1 MTGSRQLPLPLPHE
15 PSFAR
20 EDFLASPSNAAA
32 LALIEAWPR
41 WPAPLM
47 LLTGPPGSGKSHLAA
62 IFAGLAGATRL
73 RGPELGGLD
82 PQQTVHSPALVVDD
96 ADRAGDAEAAFFHLL
111 NLARARGVAILMTA
125 QAPPDRWGLGTP
137 DLTSRLRL
145 APIVEIAP
153 PEPALIEAVLVKLF
167 SDRQI
172 DVEPSVAA
180 FIARR
185 LDRSLGDA
193 RALVDAL
200 DAEALAQGR
209 KVTRTLAA
217 ALMKHDASDEAEI

>member
-1 MTGSRQLPLPLPHE
+1 
-15 PSFAR
+15 
-20 EDFLASPSNAAA
+20 
-32 LALIEAWPR
+32 
-41 WPAPLM
+41 
-47 LLTGPPGSGKSHLAA
+47 
-62 IFAGLAGATRL
+62 
-73 RGPELGGLD
+73 
-82 PQQTVHSPALVVDD
+82 
-96 ADRAGDAEAAFFHLL
+96 
-111 NLARARGVAILMTA
+111 MTA

>member
-1 MTGSRQLPLPLPHE
+1 VSGFRQLPLPLPHE

-32 LALIEAWPR
+32 LALIDAWPR

-62 IFAGLAGATRL
+62 IFAGLAGAIRL
-73 RGPELGGLD
+73 SGGEVGGLD
-82 PQQTVHSPALVVDD
+82 LDEAVRPPALALDD

-111 NLARARGVAILMTA
+111 NLTRVRNVAILMTA
-125 QAPPDRWGLGTP
+125 AAPPDLWGFATP
-137 DLTSRLRL
+137 DLISRLRL

-153 PEPALIEAVLVKLF
+153 PEPALIEAVLLKLF

-180 FIARR
+180 YIARR

-193 RALVDAL
+193 RAFVDTL

-217 ALMKHDASDEAEI
+217 ALMKRDAPDESDA

>member
-1 MTGSRQLPLPLPHE
+1 VSAPRQLPLPLPHA

-20 EDFLASPSNAAA
+20 EDFLAAPSNAAA
-32 LALIEAWPR
+32 LTLIESWPD

-47 LLTGPPGSGKSHLAA
+47 LLVGPAGAGKSHLAA
-62 IFAGLAGATRL
+62 IFAQISGARRLSGRDLAAL
-73 RGPELGGLD
+73 DPDESVRGP
-82 PQQTVHSPALVVDD
+82 ALSLDD
-96 ADRAGDAEAAFFHLL
+96 ADAAGEAEAAFFHLL
-111 NLARARGVAILMTA
+111 NFARARGVPVLMTA
-125 QAPPDRWGLGTP
+125 KAAPDLWGLSTP

-153 PEPALIEAVLVKLF
+153 PEPELVEAVLGKLF

-172 DVEPSVAA
+172 SVEPSLLAY
-180 FIARR
+180 IARR
-185 LDRSLGDA
+185 LDRSLGAA
-193 RALVDAL
+193 RTLVATL

-217 ALMKHDASDEAEI
+217 ALMKRDAPDESDA